1 MGSAL
6 FVGDG
11 EAQVGARKLE
21 MGPVVESKLLD
32 GWMILDWRR
41 APSPSYREFK
51 QMVRRYRPSSLIPV
65 LARFSAERYGEG
77 EWSGDV
83 RLCPPWGVAAIA
95 RESILYGNEHRHRE
109 VDQGAVA
116 RLLLELNGSHDR
128 IEGAATIL
136 TPIIY
141 EQFPYQE
148 SEFEELSRIYALF
161 EDPTLGPEL
170 DWTEVF
176 GMQLN
181 EAVRA
186 ALVLRVWVT
195 KNGGRFDPS
204 IMDLDYMQEIF
215 DTVAPREQIET
226 LAQVLT
232 ATVSQAKSAND
243 AAPSLEPARRR
254 YGFNPLSALPLVD
267 LGEYGIWAPQVM
279 LVDRALYPSNLY
291 YRGISTWGKR
301 FADILGTRTEA
312 YVGRQLKVIADE
324 SDLHGEITYN
334 EGKNQKKSV
343 DYIWVTPK
351 AVILVEVKSARMKL
365 GARAGDASLP
375 ANTEQYLSKAREQ
388 LDTTADLITSRTPPF
403 DQFPTDRPIVGLAV
417 TCEPFYLANSTFDE
431 YGRASTI
438 PSMVLSLRELE
449 HWVCQP
455 AAEAV
460 DVLLAILRD
469 PERRTYPFGVAL
481 GALPSVHNPI
491 LAEAWKQYDFLENQI
506 PLSPSDW

>member
-1 MGSAL
+1 MN
-6 FVGDG
+6 
-11 EAQVGARKLE
+11 QN
-21 MGPVVESKLLD
+21 
-32 GWMILDWRR
+32 WRH
-41 APSPSYREFK
+41 APSPAYQDFK
-51 QMVRRYRPSSLIPV
+51 QMVRRYRPSNLIPG

-77 EWSGDV
+77 EWSDDE
-83 RLCPPWGVAAIA
+83 RSCPPWGVAAIA
-95 RESILYGNEHRHRE
+95 REAILYGNEHRHGE
-109 VDQGAVA
+109 VDQGTVA
-116 RLLLELNGSHDR
+116 RLLLAFNRSHDK
-128 IEGAATIL
+128 IEGAAKIL
-136 TPIIY
+136 TPMSY

-148 SEFEELSRIYALF
+148 SQFEEMSRIYALF

-195 KNGGRFDPS
+195 KNGGRFDAS
-204 IMDLDYMQEIF
+204 IMDLDHMQEIF
-215 DTVAPREQIET
+215 DTIAPREQIET
-226 LAQVLT
+226 FAHVLT

-243 AAPSLEPARRR
+243 AVPSLEPARRR

-267 LGEYGIWAPQVM
+267 LGQYGIWAPQVM

-291 YRGISTWGKR
+291 YRGIVTWGKR
-301 FADILGTRTEA
+301 FAEILGTRTEA
-312 YVGRQLKVIADE
+312 YVGRQLEVIADE
-324 SDLHGEITYN
+324 RDLHGEITYN

-351 AVILVEVKSARMKL
+351 AVILVEVKSARMTL
-365 GARAGDASLP
+365 GARAGDASL
-375 ANTEQYLSKAREQ
+375 ATITERYLSKAREQ
-388 LDTTADLITSRTPPF
+388 LDTTANLITARTPPF

-431 YGRASTI
+431 YGKASTI

-449 HWVCQP
+449 HWVCRP
-455 AAEAV
+455 ATEAV
-460 DVLLAILRD
+460 DALLAILRD
-469 PERRTYPFGVAL
+469 PERRTYSFGIAL

-491 LAEAWKQYDFLENQI
+491 LAEAWKQYDFLEKQI
-506 PLSPSDW
+506 PLSTSDW